1 MDPREGGWE
10 SMEWIKLALDR
21 EQWRAVA
28 KSVVNLR
35 VPYMVG
41 NFFTGWVTVSFWRTL
56 LHGVSYIAYTQATA
70 LFYVALWSCDKCS
83 LVPSC
88 RNLKDVFK
96 RRKARLE
103 QTMLGIV
110 VCLTPARFKSRSWTW
125 AG

>member
-41 NFFTGWVTVSFWRTL
+41 NFFTG
-56 LHGVSYIAYTQATA
+56 
-70 LFYVALWSCDKCS
+70 
-83 LVPSC
+83 
-88 RNLKDVFK
+88 
-96 RRKARLE
+96 
-103 QTMLGIV
+103 
-110 VCLTPARFKSRSWTW
+110 
-125 AG
+125 